1 MLEAHMSNTMFHF
14 RMVATS
20 FNFIDDSK
28 SETFQCEFFIKVARY
43 IKHYHFCSL
52 MICFICRKMKIFCK
66 IVKVISSLENFIKL
80 IDIAIQNK
88 MCMSVTLQ
96 CNREVF

>member
-1 MLEAHMSNTMFHF
+1 MSNTMFHF
-14 RMVATS
+14 RMVANNTS
-20 FNFIDDSK
+20 FNFIDDAK
-28 SETFQCEFFIKVARY
+28 SETFQQEFFIKVPRY

-52 MICFICRKMKIFCK
+52 MICIIYKKMKNFCK

-80 IDIAIQNK
+80 IDTATQNN

-96 CNREVF
+96 CNRKVF